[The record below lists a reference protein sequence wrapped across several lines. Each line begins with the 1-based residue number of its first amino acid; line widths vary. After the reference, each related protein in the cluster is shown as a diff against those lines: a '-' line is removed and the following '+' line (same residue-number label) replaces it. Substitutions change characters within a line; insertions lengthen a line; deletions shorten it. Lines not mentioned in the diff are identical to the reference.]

1 MATIL
6 TQDMIDKICGMFRDS
21 VPPSDIAEWL
31 GLRKVTVKTVLKQHF
46 PVDVYG
52 NLEPRYQGSANTI
65 MPNITEPDIF
75 ACQLALL
82 VSLGD
87 SFVKDFFDKVRESYP
102 TVTSAIE
109 NTPASRDFYTTPE
122 LEIEVDMESDWV
134 YGTERW
140 RLENSQQYSKRL
152 Y

>member
-52 NLEPRYQGSANTI
+52 NLKPRYQGSANTVL
-65 MPNITEPDIF
+65 PNITEPDIF

-87 SFVKDFFDKVRESYP
+87 SFVKDFFDKVRETYP
-102 TVTSAIE
+102 TVTLAIE
-109 NTPASRDFYTTPE
+109 NTLGSSFYRTPD
-122 LEIEVDMESDWV
+122 LEIEQDYYADDDASDYSYPYESSML
-134 YGTERW
+134 YSY
-140 RLENSQQYSKRL
+140 RLN
-152 Y
+152 